1 MPWPRQRFS
10 AYRVLGTCRLEKRLN
25 APIVN
30 WETGQ
35 PWHLMDVETTE
46 GLTAGA
52 DPRAYAEA
60 VKAVTTF
67 LTDTF
72 KRP

>member
-1 MPWPRQRFS
+1 M
-10 AYRVLGTCRLEKRLN
+10 ALHGC
-25 APIVN
+25 
-30 WETGQ
+30 G
-35 PWHLMDVETTE
+35 TTE
-46 GLTAGA
+46 GLTARA
-52 DPRAYAEA
+52 DARAYAEA